1 MAEYIVRQGGQGE
14 GGTLP
19 TLSAAAAVAKRGDV
33 VIVEPGIYREI
44 LKPGAGATWLGQ
56 PGAVIDGGWKG
67 GNLATTEDNATG
79 VLVRY
84 PDVTVRGFEIRNVPG
99 QGVNVTTGGHRFL
112 MEGCEIHHTFHGGF
126 AANGLGVPIQGIT
139 IRNCHVHDIA
149 MSGKWRETPV
159 NGCFLFKSAHG
170 ALVEDCIVERGYG
183 EGMAAGS
190 RSVGV
195 TFRRVTVRDTRHLLM
210 YVNRARDILIED
222 CTLYQQGLPEFTQS
236 DGDVGAGLVIGDEE
250 SGAKDDDWQHSE
262 NVIIRRCLVVNAGSL
277 FAVRNNAKPGK
288 GGDDGYNTNIKNL
301 VVERC
306 TFIAGPQSKGGL
318 NIAENEYGAGNV
330 AGRITAN
337 VFVLNRLAG
346 VGAGYRS
353 SAPGVRVEGNAISGM
368 PSELAADNVHIDAT
382 ALVDPFAAV
391 QAFALDN
398 YRPKPGGVVDL
409 GRMGALD
416 VVVPPPPPD
425 PPDDPPPLDTPDWAT
440 LLDHLDTAQ
449 ATLATATLAAEDCAA
464 ELAAA
469 RQWVE
474 EQSGATE

>member
-1 MAEYIVRQGGQGE
+1 MTDYRVRAGGQGQ

-44 LKPGAGATWLGQ
+44 LKPGAGTTWLGQ

-67 GNLATTEDNATG
+67 NNLATTEDNATG
-79 VLVRY
+79 VLARY
-84 PDVTVRGFEIRNVPG
+84 VDIRISGFEIRNVPG
-99 QGVNVTTGGHRFL
+99 QGVNVTNGGHQFL
-112 MEGCEIHHTFHGGF
+112 MEGCEIHHCFHGGF

-139 IRNCHVHDIA
+139 IRDCHVHDIA
-149 MSGKWRETPV
+149 MSGKWKETPV
-159 NGCFLFKSAHG
+159 NGCFLFKSAHDV
-170 ALVEDCIVERGYG
+170 LVEDCLVERGYG

-190 RSVGV
+190 RSIGV
-195 TFRRVTVRDTRHLLM
+195 TFRRVTIRDTRHLLM
-210 YVNRARDILIED
+210 YVNRARDVLIED
-222 CTLYQQGLPEFTQS
+222 CILYQQGLPEFTQS

-250 SGAKDDDWQHSE
+250 SGAKDDSWQHSE
-262 NVIIRRCLVVNAGSL
+262 NVTIRRCLVVNAGNL

-288 GGDDGYNTNIKNL
+288 GGDDGYNTNLKNL

-318 NIAENEYGAGNV
+318 NIADNEYGAGNV

-353 SAPGVRVEGNAISGM
+353 NAPGVRVEGNAISGM
-368 PSELAADNVHIDAT
+368 PSELAADNVHIDPA
-382 ALVDPFAAV
+382 ALVNPFAEV
-391 QAFALDN
+391 QNFNLDH

-416 VVVPPPPPD
+416 VLGTEPPPPPPPD
-425 PPDDPPPLDTPDWAT
+425 PPDGPEPPLHAPDWAALRT
-440 LLDHLDTAQ
+440 Q
-449 ATLATATLAAEDCAA
+449 
-464 ELAAA
+464 AAA
-469 RQWVE
+469 I
-474 EQSGATE
+474 GAEVDALIALIDEYASAA

>member
-1 MAEYIVRQGGQGE
+1 MATLTVGQGRQYA
-14 GGTLP
+14 TLG
-19 TLSAAAAVAKRGDV
+19 AATTVAKPGDTIRV
-33 VIVEPGIYREI
+33 DAGVYRET
-44 LKPGAGATWLGQ
+44 LRPGAGTIWIGE
-56 PGAVIDGGWKG
+56 PDAVIDGGWKG
-67 GNLATTEDNATG
+67 NNLATTEDNATG

-84 PDVTVRGFEIRNVPG
+84 ADVTVRGFEVRNVPG
-99 QGVNVTTGGHRFL
+99 QGVNVTTGGHRFT
-112 MEGCEIHHTFHGGF
+112 MEGCEIHHCFHGGF
-126 AANGLGVPIQGIT
+126 AANGLGTPIQGIT

-149 MSGKWRETPV
+149 MSGKWKEVPV
-159 NGCFLFKSAHG
+159 NGCFLFKSAHN
-170 ALVEDCIVERGYG
+170 ALVEDCVVERGYG

-190 RSVGV
+190 RSIGV

-210 YVNRARDILIED
+210 YVNRARDVLIED

-250 SGAKDDDWQHSE
+250 SGAKDDTWQHSE
-262 NVIIRRCLVVNAGSL
+262 NVVIRRCLVVNAGSL
-277 FAVRNNAKPGK
+277 LAVRNNAKPGK
-288 GGDDGYNTNIKNL
+288 GGDDGYNTNLRNL

-353 SAPGVRVEGNAISGM
+353 SAAGVRVEGNAISGM
-368 PSELAADNVHIDAT
+368 PSELAADNVHIDPT
-382 ALVDPFAAV
+382 ALVNPFAAV

-398 YRPKPGGVVDL
+398 YRPRAGGVVA
-409 GRMGALD
+409 GRGWGALD
-416 VVVPPPPPD
+416 VAGEEPP
-425 PPDDPPPLDTPDWAT
+425 PPDDPPPDTEPDWAT

-474 EQSGATE
+474 LQTGATQ